1 MAAKQ
6 ERWRELAEVK
16 RELAERDWFQRLA
29 AICQLRLQM
38 SL

>member
-16 RELAERDWFQRLA
+16 RELAERDWFPATSGNLDRK
-29 AICQLRLQM
+29 
-38 SL
+38 SVV